1 MKKNKARRKS
11 VSNIVKVEILMLLL
25 IVSTFILFFLQEK
38 SKYENYFFRGTVIN
52 GVDCSLLTVEEAKI
66 QIEIKEE
73 EYALEIAFKDNKVEK
88 ITGAE
93 ICYTVSN
100 LQEKL
105 EDIKKQQERSISL
118 KGKTYSFNDF
128 SYDEGKLTAT
138 LASKEELKT
147 PYMAEKTNISYTFD
161 SSSKRFK
168 VKEQDSYY
176 LDFDEVFKRVS
187 KAIQN
192 KESKTS
198 VEDLYSMPDKNEELD
213 KINSLIS
220 AEITYTL
227 PNGDELVLDA
237 GTLHTWLV
245 QNEEGMYIKD
255 EEVWNQNIEQF
266 IEELSLL
273 VDDTGKKREFKPTGK
288 TEKILLERGDYG
300 YLLDKEEEANQLKT
314 ELQQQQIIIREPCYL
329 KKEVSK
335 DNFGIGESYVEID
348 LTRQKVWVYVDGEIQ
363 IQTDCV
369 TGCIN
374 KGHETPT
381 GIYTLTYK
389 QEDRV
394 LRGPGYASP
403 VSYWMPFNGGI
414 GLHDATWRSSFGG
427 DIYVSNGSHG
437 CINLPLE
444 AARKLYNIINY
455 DMPIIVYKS

>member
-1 MKKNKARRKS
+1 MKNNKARRKS
-11 VSNIVKVEILMLLL
+11 VSNIVKVEIVMLLL
-25 IVSTFILFFLQEK
+25 IVSTFILFFLMEK
-38 SKYENYFFRGTVIN
+38 NKYENYFYRGTIIN

-73 EYALEIAFKDNKVEK
+73 EYALEITFKDNKVEK
-88 ITGAE
+88 ISGAE
-93 ICYTVSN
+93 IYYTVSN
-100 LQEKL
+100 LQGKL
-105 EDIKKQQERSISL
+105 EDIKKQQERGISL

-128 SYDEGKLTAT
+128 SYDKEKLAAV

-161 SSSKRFK
+161 SSSKRFE

-192 KESKTS
+192 KELKTS

-227 PNGDELVLDA
+227 PNEDELVLDA
-237 GTLHTWLV
+237 STLHAWLV

-266 IEELSLL
+266 VEELSLL

-288 TEKILLERGDYG
+288 TEKVLLEGGDYG
-300 YLLDKEEEANQLKT
+300 YSLDKETEIIQLKE
-314 ELQQQQIIIREPCYL
+314 ELEGQQVVTRDPCYQ
-329 KKEVSK
+329 KKEVAK
-335 DNFGIGESYVEID
+335 ENFGLGESYIEID
-348 LTRQKVWVYVDGEIQ
+348 LTRQKVWVYVDGKLQ
-363 IQTDCV
+363 IETDCV

-374 KGHETPT
+374 KGHATPT

-403 VSYWMPFNGGI
+403 VNYWMPFNGGI

-427 DIYVSNGSHG
+427 NIYVSNGSHG

-444 AARKLYNIINY
+444 AARKLYDIINY